1 MDEQGF
7 PAMTFAAFAEAITP
21 IYAICAANPLTTPRD
36 KAAWLA
42 TVWDSTITRLI
53 YCVDWGNGP
62 LKRALPPAAQ
72 QYCFDE
78 ADLRASTEALG
89 LEPQSSDDTCQV
101 AELLATRNAWVSAIQ
116 QHCQTSAIAG
126 RPVALAKEVLDD
138 YVRLTSDWT
147 GHPVIQQKVR
157 RYVSRQLLARMEA
170 CLSQDEDA
178 EISDP
183 SPSRDVQVIHARPES
198 WSPQQAAK
206 LQAEQATIG
215 YWLEKFDYDNRCWSS
230 VFEVNLWVAENDI
243 ELAGRKVKG
252 LQALIDAQR
261 SLIRHLEGVI
271 RTNKRRAAQ
280 EKDRATPGRPKQ
292 SPERQAIAHQFTAQW
307 VQSLM
312 ALLEV
317 KSCARLGE
325 MIANSS
331 QRNWRRWL
339 NGEAI
344 PTRNSLAALGATKIV
359 KGPYKGTTLND
370 MGTTPT
376 YDEMVRLI
384 RLAGLVAGGTV

>member
-21 IYAICAANPLTTPRD
+21 IYAICAANPSTTPRD

-62 LKRALPPAAQ
+62 LKRSLPPAAQ
-72 QYCFDE
+72 QYCFED

-89 LEPQSSDDTCQV
+89 LEPQSSDHTCQA

-116 QHCQTSAIAG
+116 QHCQAAAIAG

-157 RYVSRQLLARMEA
+157 RYVSRQLLARMEE
-170 CLSQDEDA
+170 CLNQDDDA
-178 EISDP
+178 ESADP
-183 SPSRDVQVIHARPES
+183 SLSRDGQVIHARPES
-198 WSPQQAAK
+198 WSPQQAAE
-206 LQAEQATIG
+206 LQAKTATIG
-215 YWLEKFDYDNRCWSS
+215 YWLEKFDTDNRCWSS
-230 VFEVNLWVAENDI
+230 ESEVNLWMAESDI

-252 LQALIDAQR
+252 LQALIEAQR
-261 SLIRHLEGVI
+261 SLIQHLEGVI

-280 EKDRATPGRPKQ
+280 ERDRATPGRPKQ
-292 SPERQAIAHQFTAQW
+292 SPERQAIAQQFTAQW

-312 ALLEV
+312 GLLAV
-317 KSCARLGE
+317 NSCARLEE

-344 PTRNSLAALGATKIV
+344 PTRSSLAALAATKIV
-359 KGPYKGTTLND
+359 KGRHKGTTLND

-384 RLAGLVAGGTV
+384 RLTGSVPGSAV